1 MNEKTNESAKKKGSN
16 TEGFLLS
23 EFDALQER
31 AIGLEG
37 IKSSRVNFFLI
48 VAAATIAGVSGLADV
63 KSIEPMFPY
72 VVILGAF
79 FLFLLGISTL
89 KNVTDYSIAIV
100 SLFRRAG
107 RIRRWFVDN
116 NSEIE
121 RYVAFQANDDRPKI
135 YIGKSLLTW
144 RGGEPIL
151 VISNTATASIIIGVS
166 LSFVALIWALVGALF
181 SALIVWQLQIWYL
194 SRKLAK
200 HQLKEE
206 SNVNFPSNENAS

>member
-1 MNEKTNESAKKKGSN
+1 M
-16 TEGFLLS
+16 
-23 EFDALQER
+23 R
-31 AIGLEG
+31 
-37 IKSSRVNFFLI
+37 
-48 VAAATIAGVSGLADV
+48 
-63 KSIEPMFPY
+63 
-72 VVILGAF
+72 F